1 MTSNRLRP
9 MSRLSAALAAGVL
22 ATGLLAACGGDES
35 DSGTTQAPTTAA
47 TTATET
53 TTTGAQT
60 ETTAT
65 ETSTQ
70 EAAADGKAVFTQN
83 CGSCHTLAAAGTSGN
98 VGPNLD
104 DLKPSASK
112 VESMVKS
119 GGSGMP
125 PFEGVL
131 SAAEISAVSEY
142 VAEVAGS

>member
-1 MTSNRLRP
+1 MNDKRFRP

-22 ATGLLAACGGDES
+22 ATGLLAACGGDDS

-53 TTTGAQT
+53 TTTGEQT
-60 ETTAT
+60 ETTTT

-70 EAAADGKAVFTQN
+70 EAAADGKAVFTEN

-104 DLKPSASK
+104 DRKPSESK
-112 VESMVKS
+112 VESTVKA
-119 GGSGMP
+119 GAGSMP
-125 PFEGVL
+125 AFEGVL